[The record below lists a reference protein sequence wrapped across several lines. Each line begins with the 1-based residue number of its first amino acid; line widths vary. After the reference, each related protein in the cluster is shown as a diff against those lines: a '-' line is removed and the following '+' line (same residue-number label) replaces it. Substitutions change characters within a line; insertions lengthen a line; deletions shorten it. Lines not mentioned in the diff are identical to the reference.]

1 MKKIKFIRKLKLFF
15 IKLARARDST
25 SEIALGAGIEAFISV
40 FPTFG
45 LGILLVILI
54 NLFFKF
60 NLISALAL
68 SVVSNPFTSPFF
80 IITSYKVGAT
90 LLVNPIA
97 FNLENWKEN
106 LENTGLSLLL
116 GSIIVSGIS
125 SVLAYYIIKIIVTK
139 YRTRIHKNKPNLAD

>member
-1 MKKIKFIRKLKLFF
+1 MNKLKFIRKLKLFF

-25 SEIALGAGIEAFISV
+25 SEIALGSGIGAFISV

-45 LGILLVILI
+45 LGMPLVILM
-54 NLFFKF
+54 NRFFKF

-80 IITSYKVGAT
+80 ILTSYKVGAI
-90 LLVNPIA
+90 LLDNSIA

-106 LENTGLSLLL
+106 LGNTGLALLL
-116 GSIIVSGIS
+116 GATIVSGIS
-125 SVLAYYIIKIIVTK
+125 SVLAYFITKIIVTK
-139 YRTRIHKNKPNLAD
+139 YRNRFRKKI

>member
-1 MKKIKFIRKLKLFF
+1 MKKLKFIRKLKLFF

-25 SEIALGAGIEAFISV
+25 NEIAFGAGIGAFISV

-45 LGILLVILI
+45 FGMPLVIII
-54 NLFFKF
+54 NRFVKF

-80 IITSYKVGAT
+80 LITSYKIGAIILDIHIT
-90 LLVNPIA
+90 

-106 LENTGLSLLL
+106 LGNTGFVLLI
-116 GSIIVSGIS
+116 GSTIVSVIS
-125 SVLAYYIIKIIVTK
+125 GVTAYFVTKIIVTK
-139 YRTRIHKNKPNLAD
+139 FRNRHQTRKPN

>member
-1 MKKIKFIRKLKLFF
+1 MKLMRRLKLFF
-15 IKLARARDST
+15 IKLARTSDST
-25 SEIALGAGIEAFISV
+25 SEIALGAGIGAFISV

-45 LGILLVILI
+45 LGMPLVILI
-54 NLFFKF
+54 NRFFKF

-80 IITSYKVGAT
+80 ILTSYKVGSI
-90 LLVNPIA
+90 LLDNSIA

-125 SVLAYYIIKIIVTK
+125 SVLAYFITKIIVTK

>member
-1 MKKIKFIRKLKLFF
+1 MKLMRRLKLFF
-15 IKLARARDST
+15 IKLARTSDST
-25 SEIALGAGIEAFISV
+25 SEIALGAGIGAFISV

-45 LGILLVILI
+45 LGMPLVILI
-54 NLFFKF
+54 NRFFKF

-80 IITSYKVGAT
+80 ILTSYKVGSI
-90 LLVNPIA
+90 LLDNSIA

-125 SVLAYYIIKIIVTK
+125 SVLAYFITKIIVTK
-139 YRTRIHKNKPNLAD
+139 YRTRSHRTNQI

>member
-1 MKKIKFIRKLKLFF
+1 MREMKLMRRLKLFF
-15 IKLARARDST
+15 IKLARTSDST
-25 SEIALGAGIEAFISV
+25 SEIALGAGIGAFISV

-45 LGILLVILI
+45 LGMPLVILI
-54 NLFFKF
+54 NRFFKF

-80 IITSYKVGAT
+80 ILTSYKVGSI
-90 LLVNPIA
+90 LLDNSIV

-125 SVLAYYIIKIIVTK
+125 SVLAYFITKIIVTK
-139 YRTRIHKNKPNLAD
+139 YRTRSHRTNQI

>member
-1 MKKIKFIRKLKLFF
+1 MNKLKFIRKLKLFF

-25 SEIALGAGIEAFISV
+25 SEIALGAGIGAFISV

-45 LGILLVILI
+45 LGIPLVILM
-54 NLFFKF
+54 NRFFKF

-80 IITSYKVGAT
+80 MITSYKVGAI
-90 LLVNPIA
+90 LLDNSIA

-106 LENTGLSLLL
+106 LGNTGLELLL
-116 GSIIVSGIS
+116 GATIVSGIS
-125 SVLAYYIIKIIVTK
+125 SVLAYFITKIIVTK
-139 YRTRIHKNKPNLAD
+139 YRNRFRKKI

>member
-1 MKKIKFIRKLKLFF
+1 MREMKLMRRLKLFF
-15 IKLARARDST
+15 IKLARTSDST
-25 SEIALGAGIEAFISV
+25 SEIALGAGIGAFISV

-45 LGILLVILI
+45 LGMPLVILI
-54 NLFFKF
+54 NRFFKF

-80 IITSYKVGAT
+80 ILTSYKVGSI
-90 LLVNPIA
+90 LLDNSIA

-125 SVLAYYIIKIIVTK
+125 SVLAYFITKIIVTK
-139 YRTRIHKNKPNLAD
+139 YRTRSHRTNQI

>member
-1 MKKIKFIRKLKLFF
+1 MNKLKFIRKLKLFF

-25 SEIALGAGIEAFISV
+25 SEIALGAGIGAFISV

-45 LGILLVILI
+45 LGIPLIILM
-54 NLFFKF
+54 NRFFKF

-80 IITSYKVGAT
+80 MITSYKVGAI
-90 LLVNPIA
+90 LLDNSIA

-106 LENTGLSLLL
+106 LGNTGLALLL
-116 GSIIVSGIS
+116 GATIVSGIS
-125 SVLAYYIIKIIVTK
+125 SVLAYFITKIIVTK
-139 YRTRIHKNKPNLAD
+139 YRNRFRKKI

>member
-1 MKKIKFIRKLKLFF
+1 MKLIRRLKLFF

-25 SEIALGAGIEAFISV
+25 SEIALGAGIWAFISV

-45 LGILLVILI
+45 LGMPLVILM
-54 NLFFKF
+54 NRFFKF

-80 IITSYKVGAT
+80 ILTSYKVGAI
-90 LLVNPIA
+90 LLDNSIA

-106 LENTGLSLLL
+106 LGNTGLALLL
-116 GSIIVSGIS
+116 GATIVSGIS
-125 SVLAYYIIKIIVTK
+125 SVLAYFITKIIVTK
-139 YRTRIHKNKPNLAD
+139 YRNRFRKKI